1 MHQLAISLKN
11 AGNQVTGSDDEIYDP
26 SKSNLEIHGLLPSS
40 FGWNRDNITS
50 DLDFVILGMHAKPGN
65 PEIEEAQ
72 AKGIKI
78 YSYPEF
84 IYEYSKDKTR
94 VVIGGS
100 HGKTTT
106 TSMVMHILKK
116 SNIEFDYLIGAK
128 VPGFTSSV
136 HLSSDN
142 SIIVIEGDEYLS
154 SALDKR
160 SKFIHYQADI
170 AILTGVAWDHIN
182 VFPTLDSYYQTF
194 IDFIAGLNPNSQ
206 LFYFD
211 SEPLTSLVKDHCRS
225 NFESYTS
232 FDYGSKG
239 LSYEGAT
246 IPMQFFGQH
255 NYSNMMAAF
264 KVCSKLGIKTEQ
276 IIQSMTDFVTPD
288 KRMNILHQSEQLV
301 VIRDFAHAPSK
312 VEASVKAVRE
322 EYPDKV
328 ISVLLELH
336 TYSSLNKDFLKYY
349 ADSLNGLENA
359 VIHYNPKTLEIK
371 NMAPIS
377 EEVLRNN
384 FNLKS
389 LELITEKE
397 LLSKWLFEVCKTK
410 NSVLLIMSSGHI
422 GGISLEE
429 FSQKI
434 SQLNP

>member
-40 FGWNRDNITS
+40 FGWNPDNITS

-65 PEIEEAQ
+65 PEIEAAQ

-84 IYEYSKDKTR
+84 IYEYSKHKTR

-136 HLSSDN
+136 HLTSDN
-142 SIIVIEGDEYLS
+142 PIIVIEGDEYLS
-154 SALDKR
+154 SALDRR

-182 VFPTLDSYYQTF
+182 VFPSLDSYYQTF
-194 IDFIAGLNPNSQ
+194 IDFITGLNPDSQ

-211 SEPLTSLVKDHCRS
+211 SDPLTSLVKDHCCS
-225 NFESYTS
+225 NFEPYTS
-232 FDYGSKG
+232 FDYGPNG
-239 LSYEGAT
+239 LRYEGAT

-264 KVCSKLGIKTEQ
+264 KVCSNLGLKSEQ

-301 VIRDFAHAPSK
+301 VIRDFAHAPYK
-312 VEASVKAVRE
+312 VEATVKAVRE
-322 EYPDKV
+322 EYPDNV

-349 ADSLNGLENA
+349 ADSLYGLENA

-384 FNLKS
+384 FNLRS
-389 LELITEKE
+389 LELITQKE
-397 LLSKWLFEVCKTK
+397 LLSKWMFKVCKTK